1 LAKKTKRSQVQEII
15 KCGKDPNYFFKNYLK
30 IQHPVRGLIPFD
42 TFPFQ
47 DECVDKFN
55 DHRFN
60 IVLKSRQLGL
70 STLVAAYSVWMAI
83 FQREKNILIIATK
96 LAVAQ
101 NFIIKV
107 KTMIRSLPKWIM
119 IPEIIANNKQ
129 VIQFNHGSQ
138 IKAIPTSEDAGR
150 SEALSL
156 LIVDEAAFVRNF
168 DTIWTGI
175 YPTISTG
182 GRVIILST
190 PNGAG
195 GQYYKLYADAEA
207 GLNEFNAIKLP
218 WDCHP
223 ERDKEWFDKTT
234 ANMSKRQ
241 IAQEYLCDFT
251 SSGETFLDPNALEWM
266 RKCVKPPIS
275 REGHA
280 NSVWIWKYPLTEH
293 NYIISADVARGD
305 SKDYST
311 FHIIDVDEGEVV
323 AEYKGKIRPDNF
335 AELLNEW
342 GLKYNKALMCPENNS
357 YGFGTILKLLEFN
370 YPKMYYRK
378 NSKGAHLAGYIP
390 PSSVENAGFNTNGK
404 TRSTILSKLEE
415 TIRNKYLIIPSSRF
429 YEEVKVF
436 TWQSG
441 RVQAKKGFN
450 DDLVMSLA
458 IGTWLYDASADYS
471 SSSKKINEAMLKCFS
486 KSSKTY
492 EHPNEHAL
500 TNMNT
505 LPFYHAAANKNEK
518 NIVDKR
524 ANLKNAIKRNNIP
537 KDMLWVIK

>member
-107 KTMIRSLPKWIM
+107 KTMIRSLPKWLL

-251 SSGETFLDPNALEWM
+251 SSGETFLEPNSLEWM
-266 RKCVKPPIS
+266 RQCVKPPIA

-280 NSVWIWKYPLTEH
+280 NSVWVWKYPLTEH
-293 NYIISADVARGD
+293 NYIMSADVARGD

-357 YGFGTILKLLEFN
+357 YGYGTILKLLEFN
-370 YPKMYYRK
+370 YPRMYYRK
-378 NSKGAHLAGYIP
+378 QKQGVYIGGYVP
-390 PSSVENAGFNTNGK
+390 PQSAESAGFNTNGK
-404 TRSTILSKLEE
+404 SRNTMLGKLEE
-415 TIRNKYLIIPSSRF
+415 VLRNKQLYVPYSRF
-429 YEEVKVF
+429 YEEVKTF

-450 DDLVMSLA
+450 DDLVMSLG

-471 SSSKKINEAMLKCFS
+471 SSSKKVNQAMLNAFSVKKNVYQETPDQVLSNVDILPVFS
-486 KSSKTY
+486 KSS
-492 EHPNEHAL
+492 E
-500 TNMNT
+500 
-505 LPFYHAAANKNEK
+505 NKADIKKRISIK
-518 NIVDKR
+518 NS
-524 ANLKNAIKRNNIP
+524 LKRNKIP
-537 KDMLWVIK
+537 DDMSWILK